1 MAAFTDSEAEA
12 FLDSD
17 RSDELNIDLNVISGH
32 AHFYTLVKSDGT
44 GNVGGA
50 EIELGTIVGEEG
62 SVTSALF
69 LGQNVNLAA
78 EFGVGMNGI
87 GFGKNLAALDL
98 VALYAAEKSTDV
110 ITSHSLVKGLTEHFE
125 TGANDLSL
133 FLGKTDNFNF
143 LADLEGAALNTTG
156 SNGTTAGDGHNV
168 LNRHKEGLI
177 GFTIGSGDELVNSL
191 HELNDALSL
200 GGICGVVSV
209 VLESLKSGTADD
221 GGIIAGEV
229 ILVEGLA
236 DLHLYEIEKLGIGRL
251 GGKRLAHSYAW
262 GDMERL
268 GLHMAF
274 GTDCPV
280 ECFHPLEGVYCAVT
294 RRDFTGN
301 GPFLPEQALTP
312 YQALYA
318 YTAGGA
324 YASGEERIK
333 GRIRSG
339 LLADFLLVDRNLLT
353 CPPEELLSARV
364 LRTYVGGACVFRD
377 PSF

>member
-1 MAAFTDSEAEA
+1 M
-12 FLDSD
+12 
-17 RSDELNIDLNVISGH
+17 
-32 AHFYTLVKSDGT
+32 
-44 GNVGGA
+44 
-50 EIELGTIVGEEG
+50 
-62 SVTSALF
+62 
-69 LGQNVNLAA
+69 
-78 EFGVGMNGI
+78 
-87 GFGKNLAALDL
+87 
-98 VALYAAEKSTDV
+98 
-110 ITSHSLVKGLTEHFE
+110 
-125 TGANDLSL
+125 
-133 FLGKTDNFNF
+133 
-143 LADLEGAALNTTG
+143 
-156 SNGTTAGDGHNV
+156 V
-168 LNRHKEGLI
+168 LNAFQRARAELPWLHPRHGMVHCQILSEGQLRRMAELDVTAFVQPVFI
-177 GFTIGSGDELVNSL
+177 NGDM
-191 HELNDALSL
+191 H
-200 GGICGVVSV
+200 
-209 VLESLKSGTADD
+209 
-221 GGIIAGEV
+221 IAP
-229 ILVEGLA
+229 
-236 DLHLYEIEKLGIGRL
+236 GRL

-262 GDMERL
+262 GDMARL